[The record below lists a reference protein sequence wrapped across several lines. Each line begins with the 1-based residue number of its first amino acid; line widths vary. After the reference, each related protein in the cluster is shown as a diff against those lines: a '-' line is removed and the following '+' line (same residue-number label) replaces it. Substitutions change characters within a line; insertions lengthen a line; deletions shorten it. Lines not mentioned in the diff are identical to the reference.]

1 MHSLTEKA
9 KSIPEI
15 KAAALI
21 STRRI
26 TFEPSVR
33 DICAKNQCGGYGR
46 NWSCPPDCGDIDTLI
61 ETARGFDNALVFQ
74 TVWPI
79 EDCFDI
85 EGMNAA
91 QKKHFEATLKLREL
105 LKPLLPQRF
114 LTLSVVCKQCEEC
127 AKLKNQP
134 CGHPESMI
142 SSLEAYGILVS
153 DLAGASGM
161 DYLNGEN
168 TVTYFGAILF

>member
-1 MHSLTEKA
+1 M
-9 KSIPEI
+9 
-15 KAAALI
+15 
-21 STRRI
+21 RR
-26 TFEPSVR
+26 VR
-33 DICAKNQCGGYGR
+33 PKLVM
-46 NWSCPPDCGDIDTLI
+46 PPDCGDIDTLI

-114 LTLSVVCKQCEEC
+114 LHSFGCLQAMRGVRKTQ
-127 AKLKNQP
+127 NQP
-134 CGHPESMI
+134 CGHPK
-142 SSLEAYGILVS
+142 A
-153 DLAGASGM
+153 
-161 DYLNGEN
+161 
-168 TVTYFGAILF
+168 